1 MENKTIY
8 LLLGQKGSGKTFIGY
23 LFEKHFQIKFIRV
36 EDWAKQIK
44 KDRQI
49 DNESYLAEVFSAIE
63 KGIRTTLTECDQLVF
78 ESTGLTIYFDQM
90 LSNLKRDYKVVT
102 IQILADP
109 NLCLNRVKTRN
120 QSIHINVSDDQV
132 NAINT
137 QVLQKQFET
146 DFIIDNNQQTE
157 GAIKTMIAEILEAI
171 N

>member
-1 MENKTIY
+1 
-8 LLLGQKGSGKTFIGY
+8 
-23 LFEKHFQIKFIRV
+23 
-36 EDWAKQIK
+36 
-44 KDRQI
+44 
-49 DNESYLAEVFSAIE
+49 
-63 KGIRTTLTECDQLVF
+63 
-78 ESTGLTIYFDQM
+78 
-90 LSNLKRDYKVVT
+90 
-102 IQILADP
+102 
-109 NLCLNRVKTRN
+109 NRVKTRN